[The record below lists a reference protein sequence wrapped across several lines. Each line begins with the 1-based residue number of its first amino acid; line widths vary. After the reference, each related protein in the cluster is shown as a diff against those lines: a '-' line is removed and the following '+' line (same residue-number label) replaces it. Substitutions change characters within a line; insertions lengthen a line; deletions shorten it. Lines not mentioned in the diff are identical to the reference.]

1 MFMSVEKTHS
11 YYCNTDNTTLREITE
26 EDLKRNAKSSDSVK
40 ELETQGL
47 ISDCQVRILN
57 PNDIIVRAEHNA
69 AQSIGNTPTQIKEF
83 KMIFS
88 EKRFDPYVDLLPIVL
103 FNNEKFITCGGYK
116 RIIGAQ
122 EASETDNSITI
133 PCIVVTPSDDCDVE
147 NLQQRLNI
155 IENQRPNNEYL
166 KKTCNT
172 VESYA
177 NVVLKDIRRQ
187 GKPVENFSDDDLR
200 LFIKPHYPSKDK
212 ISYESIINCIRK
224 STGVEVPE
232 YTKTNES
239 KELVTI
245 DLLEKRNL
253 EMRPYVI
260 CYDVKG
266 KMKAEQDRFSHL
278 IKGLKTMIDRPKLT
292 HLVIVV
298 QHTGV
303 TPDQAREFN
312 EQYLQFEATNGTAND
327 LYVGK
332 EDKTLPVPV
341 IFGVINNKKITYVDG
356 SLDNISQ
363 IRTVC

>member
-1 MFMSVEKTHS
+1 V
-11 YYCNTDNTTLREITE
+11 N
-26 EDLKRNAKSSDSVK
+26 
-40 ELETQGL
+40 ELVTQGF

-57 PNDIIVRAEHNA
+57 PNDITVRAEDNA

-83 KMIFS
+83 KVIFS

-103 FNNEKFITCGGYK
+103 FNEKFITCGGYK
-116 RIIGAQ
+116 RVIGAQ
-122 EASETDNSITI
+122 DASETDNSITI
-133 PCIVVTPSDDCDVE
+133 PCIVVTPSDDCDVK

-155 IENQRPNNEYL
+155 IENQQPNNENS
-166 KKTCNT
+166 KKTFNT
-172 VESYA
+172 VESHT
-177 NVVLKDIRRQ
+177 NVVLKDIQRQ
-187 GKPVENFSDDDLR
+187 GKTVENFSDDDLR
-200 LFIKPHYPSKDK
+200 SFIKPYSPSKDK

-341 IFGVINNKKITYVDG
+341 IFGVINNKKITYVDE